1 MVSKQTNKGG
11 YMLTHGQI
19 MEKLGRILALQEVMI
34 HMQDEVNA
42 LNIYLNKEGAFTV
55 IVHSASGI
63 SCIYFA
69 GGMGM
74 IIEKE
79 KGINY

>member
-34 HMQDEVNA
+34 HMQDEVNH
-42 LNIYLNKEGAFTV
+42 LNKQL
-55 IVHSASGI
+55 
-63 SCIYFA
+63 
-69 GGMGM
+69 
-74 IIEKE
+74 KE
-79 KGINY
+79 DEQLKEDQDGSN

>member
-34 HMQDEVNA
+34 HMQDEINE
-42 LNIYLNKEGAFTV
+42 LNKKIKDDEQLKEDQD
-55 IVHSASGI
+55 
-63 SCIYFA
+63 
-69 GGMGM
+69 GGS
-74 IIEKE
+74 
-79 KGINY
+79 

>member
-34 HMQDEVNA
+34 HMQDEINV
-42 LNIYLNKEGAFTV
+42 LNKQIKEDEQLKEDQD
-55 IVHSASGI
+55 
-63 SCIYFA
+63 
-69 GGMGM
+69 GGS
-74 IIEKE
+74 
-79 KGINY
+79 

>member
-34 HMQDEVNA
+34 HMQDEINV
-42 LNIYLNKEGAFTV
+42 LNKQ
-55 IVHSASGI
+55 I
-63 SCIYFA
+63 
-69 GGMGM
+69 
-74 IIEKE
+74 KE
-79 KGINY
+79 DEQLKEDQDGSN